1 MPTYSTYSTT
11 ITRNAK
17 DASKLLKAISN
28 PNRLMILSQLK
39 LLKRQNVTQLLSNLS
54 ISQPALSQHLAVMKQ
69 EGLITSTKKGTT
81 IYYAIDKQVVNDIL
95 NSLECYFETN

>member
-81 IYYAIDKQVVNDIL
+81 IYYSIEKQVVNEIL
-95 NSLECYFETN
+95 NSLECYFETE